1 MTLIDNPKGNYRFL
15 TGIAPYSSG
24 VVAKPGYEIVRA
36 TLDQPVPYRQ
46 GFGLIERHLSRQE
59 QSRTALCG
67 LELRAPKPFTFAGFA
82 EFNQGYQ
89 NMLADWELLIDR
101 HNPIARTNVA
111 PELEPPAEPV
121 LYAFSYTVPTHNPD
135 ASPTFVIAGA
145 GDLVNQELKP
155 EAVVRPGETSIEAM
169 RAKAAHVMEAMHSR
183 LAGVEAPWSHVTAV
197 DIYTVHSIHAY
208 LGPTILALMGRAAI
222 HGVHWFYSRPPIVGV
237 EFEMDLRGVRQEIR
251 LAT

>member
-1 MTLIDNPKGNYRFL
+1 MTLIDNPRGNYRFL

-36 TLDQPVPYRQ
+36 TLSHPVPYRQ
-46 GFGLIERHLSRQE
+46 GFTLIERHLSRQE
-59 QSRTALCG
+59 RSRSALCG
-67 LELRAPKPFTFAGFA
+67 IELRAPKPFTFEGFA
-82 EFNQGYQ
+82 EFNLGYQ
-89 NMLADWELLIDR
+89 NMLADWNLLIGH

-111 PELEPPAEPV
+111 PELMSPAEPV

-155 EAVVRPGETSIEAM
+155 EAIVRPGETSNAAM
-169 RAKAAHVMEAMHSR
+169 RAKAAHVMEAIQSR
-183 LAGVEAPWSHVTAV
+183 LAGVEATWSHVTAV

-208 LGPTILALMGRAAI
+208 LGPTILALMGPAAI